1 MEKHGRKL
9 LQSTDTVK
17 ARRMI
22 SEEQKDVNIPT
33 EYNDKNTSINMEND
47 IQKSYNNSICDNIV

>member
-17 ARRMI
+17 ARNMI

-33 EYNDKNTSINMEND
+33 EYNDKNTSINMEID

>member
-33 EYNDKNTSINMEND
+33 EYNDKNMSINMENA
-47 IQKSYNNSICDNIV
+47 IQISYNNSICHNIV

>member
-1 MEKHGRKL
+1 MEKHGQKL

-22 SEEQKDVNIPT
+22 SEEQKDVNIPS
-33 EYNDKNTSINMEND
+33 EYKKIYLF
-47 IQKSYNNSICDNIV
+47 IRY

>member
-17 ARRMI
+17 ARNMI
-22 SEEQKDVNIPT
+22 SGEQKDVNIPT
-33 EYNDKNTSINMEND
+33 EYNDKNTSINMEID

>member
-22 SEEQKDVNIPT
+22 SEEQKDVNIQA
-33 EYNDKNTSINMEND
+33 EYKDKEMYISLKNTDGKSI
-47 IQKSYNNSICDNIV
+47 YYC

>member
-17 ARRMI
+17 ARNMI
-22 SEEQKDVNIPT
+22 SEEQEDVNIPT
-33 EYNDKNTSINMEND
+33 EYKNIYVF
-47 IQKSYNNSICDNIV
+47 IRY

>member
-33 EYNDKNTSINMEND
+33 EYNDKNMSINMEND
-47 IQKSYNNSICDNIV
+47 IQISYNNSICDNIV

>member
-33 EYNDKNTSINMEND
+33 EYNDKNTSINMEID